1 MSSGE
6 SSKQKKRKPIYPGQ
20 LLNKLKRERL
30 WTALSYE
37 ITSEK
42 ILFFREELQ
51 KKIAEF
57 INSNHDDF
65 MINLEHEMLHTHWH
79 RTLEILE
86 FVLTSEPRIDPGIF
100 NKILE
105 EEGSHFRF
113 YPQEG
118 IFRELKNTYDDEKIE
133 SALRKTKQKLPEIHD
148 KIITSLKLYADRKN
162 PDRKAAIIT
171 AFSTVEDMLDKIT
184 GEKPTRAQI
193 EEVYGSIV
201 PGDGDLR
208 KVSLLTLLEH
218 VERERGIH
226 KWHRQEKL
234 SKSKLYTFSF
244 ISACCRV
251 ISDLIENLDS

>member
-1 MSSGE
+1 ME
-6 SSKQKKRKPIYPGQ
+6 KIRKPIYPWQ
-20 LLNKLKRERL
+20 VLNKRKRERL

-51 KKIAEF
+51 RKTAEF
-57 INSNHDDF
+57 IGSSKDCL
-65 MINLEHEMLHTHWH
+65 MENLEREMLRTHWH

-86 FVLTSEPRIDPGIF
+86 FVLTSEPRIDPEIF

-105 EEGSHFRF
+105 EEDSHFRF

-118 IFRELKNTYDDEKIE
+118 IFRELKNTYDDGKIE
-133 SALRKTKQKLPEIHD
+133 AALSETKHKLPEIHD
-148 KIITSLKLYADRKN
+148 RIITSLKLYADRKN

-171 AFSTVEDMLDKIT
+171 AFSAVEDMLDKVT
-184 GEKPTRAQI
+184 GKKPTRAQI
-193 EEVYGSIV
+193 EEVYSSIV

-226 KWHRQEKL
+226 KCYRQKKL

-251 ISDLIENLDS
+251 ISDLIESLDS